1 MTTAAPT
8 AAFTAYPCARASET
22 YAFTK
27 ACKIGRMAG
36 PIERI
41 VDSAANAWDMLPVV
55 GDGLADMSR
64 MPSAII
70 DQGPQRTVHRYRLP
84 RRAQAHSP
92 VLLVPP
98 LAAPAS
104 CFDLRRG
111 CSVAEH
117 LIALGRPTYLVDY
130 GPIGWS
136 DRALG
141 LEHWVEDVIPNAID
155 AVSDDA
161 DGAPVQLVGWC
172 LGGIMSML
180 AVAGHAQ
187 LNVSSIA
194 LIASPFDFTRL
205 TMAAPIR
212 QLAEITD
219 GHIVTALYRA
229 MGGAPAPLVSLA
241 FQATALDKR
250 LTKPLTVVR
259 NLHDRDLLAHI
270 EAVDDYMA
278 NMLAYPGRT
287 FGQLYHRFFLV
298 NELAEGRLGISDDRS
313 IDLAD
318 VKIPVLTVAGDNDVL
333 APKEAVHH
341 LAGLLPNSP
350 DVRVETAPGG
360 HLGVLTGRSARRKTW
375 RHLDQ
380 FLTDYD
386 VSPPPKPRRKAAQR
400 ANGRPEQAAS
410 PAPA

>member
-1 MTTAAPT
+1 MEP
-8 AAFTAYPCARASET
+8 
-22 YAFTK
+22 
-27 ACKIGRMAG
+27 MAG
-36 PIERI
+36 PVERI
-41 VDSAANAWDMLPVV
+41 VDSAANVWDMLPVI
-55 GDGLADMSR
+55 GHGLADKANT
-64 MPSAII
+64 PSAII

-84 RRAQAHSP
+84 RRPLGHSP

-111 CSVAEH
+111 CSVVEH
-117 LIALGRPTYLVDY
+117 LVALGRPTYLVDY
-130 GPIGWS
+130 GPIGWN

-141 LEHWVEDVIPNAID
+141 LEHWVEDVIPNAVD

-161 DGAPVQLVGWC
+161 GGAPVQLVGWC

-180 AVAGHAQ
+180 AVAGHTQ

-194 LIASPFDFTRL
+194 LVASPFDFTGVR
-205 TMAAPIR
+205 MAQPIR
-212 QLAEITD
+212 QLAEFTE
-219 GHIVTALYRA
+219 GRIVTALYRA
-229 MGGAPAPLVSLA
+229 LGGAPAPLVSLA
-241 FQATALDKR
+241 FQATAIDKR
-250 LTKPLTVVR
+250 LTKPLTIAR

-298 NELAEGRLGISDDRS
+298 NELAGGRLTVSGNRR

-318 VKIPVLTVAGDNDVL
+318 VRLPVLTVAGEDDVL

-341 LAGLLPNSP
+341 LADLLPNAA
-350 DVRVETAPGG
+350 DVRVQDAPGG
-360 HLGVLTGRSARRKTW
+360 HLGVLTGRSAHKHTW
-375 RHLDQ
+375 RVLDD

-386 VSPPPKPRRKAAQR
+386 TVPEPARRTEQVAR
-400 ANGRPEQAAS
+400 AV
-410 PAPA
+410 PA

>member
-1 MTTAAPT
+1 MT
-8 AAFTAYPCARASET
+8 
-22 YAFTK
+22 
-27 ACKIGRMAG
+27 G
-36 PIERI
+36 PIERL
-41 VDSAANAWDMLPVV
+41 VDSAANAWDMLPVI
-55 GDGLADMSR
+55 GHGLADMGR
-64 MPSAII
+64 TPSAVI

-84 RRAQAHSP
+84 RRPQSHSP

-141 LEHWVEDVIPNAID
+141 LEHWVEDVIPNAVD

-161 DGAPVQLVGWC
+161 GDAPVQLVGWC

-194 LIASPFDFTRL
+194 LVASPFDFTRVR
-205 TMAAPIR
+205 MMQPIR
-212 QLAEITD
+212 QLAELTE
-219 GHIVTALYRA
+219 GRIVTALYRA
-229 MGGAPAPLVSLA
+229 LGGAPAPLVSLA

-250 LTKPLTVVR
+250 VTKPFTILR
-259 NLHDRDLLAHI
+259 NLHDRELLAHI

-298 NELAEGRLGISDDRS
+298 NELAEGRLGIADDRC

-318 VKIPVLTVAGDNDVL
+318 VKVPVLTVAGENDVL
-333 APKEAVHH
+333 APVDAVHH
-341 LAGLLPNSP
+341 VASLLPNSP

-360 HLGVLTGRSARRKTW
+360 HLGVLTGRGARRQTW
-375 RHLDQ
+375 RYLDD
-380 FLTDYD
+380 FLTAYD
-386 VSPPPKPRRKAAQR
+386 VEPVPARKRAPAATR
-400 ANGRPEQAAS
+400 AKRPEQAAS
-410 PAPA
+410 TVTA

>member
-1 MTTAAPT
+1 
-8 AAFTAYPCARASET
+8 
-22 YAFTK
+22 
-27 ACKIGRMAG
+27 MAG

-41 VDSAANAWDMLPVV
+41 VDSAANAWDMLPLV

-70 DQGPQRTVHRYRLP
+70 DQGPQRAVHRYRLP

-141 LEHWVEDVIPNAID
+141 LEHWVEDVIPKAID

-161 DGAPVQLVGWC
+161 GDAPVQLVGWC

-180 AVAGHAQ
+180 AVAGHAH

-194 LIASPFDFTRL
+194 LIASPFDFTRVSM
-205 TMAAPIR
+205 TKPIR
-212 QLAEITD
+212 QLAELTD
-219 GHIVTALYRA
+219 GRIVTALYRA
-229 MGGAPAPLVSLA
+229 LGGAPAPLVSLA

-250 LTKPLTVVR
+250 LTKPLTVAR

-298 NELAEGRLGISDDRS
+298 NELAEGRLGISDNRC

-318 VKIPVLTVAGDNDVL
+318 VKVPVLTVAGDNDVL

-375 RHLDQ
+375 RYLDD

-386 VSPPPKPRRKAAQR
+386 VEPPAPKRTPAAAKR

-410 PAPA
+410 PVTA